1 LALWRITK
9 DPVLLDRA
17 REAGV
22 SMLHDFAGVDEFHP
36 IVSLPRKEPLPYTPQ
51 WSRSPGCYQLKSAMA
66 WQELYEVTGEQEFRA
81 GYERAVQAAIASKDR
96 FLPAE
101 TPEKTMDR

>member
-1 LALWRITK
+1 
-9 DPVLLDRA
+9 
-17 REAGV
+17 
-22 SMLHDFAGVDEFHP
+22 
-36 IVSLPRKEPLPYTPQ
+36 KEPLPYTPQ

-101 TPEKTMDR
+101 TPEKTMDRLHSYCYFLEGLMPLADRAECREVLREGIARTSSYLREIAPV